1 MSSMK
6 YALSTLAA
14 KLREIAAKDEKF
26 YSGPT
31 EESEV
36 MKQAAKVV
44 SRCDKESKQ
53 NNVYVCFV
61 GNGPEARR
69 QTAFSIGDLCVK
81 KTEADAIA
89 WLRKQHLQAGEV
101 LDSQADISDDSILN
115 SLRTAGEYHVTVF
128 AGFQDNWED
137 CYDLNIQK
145 KSINQ
150 TP

>member
-1 MSSMK
+1 MK
-6 YALSTLAA
+6 YALSTISK

-26 YSGPT
+26 YGGPT

-44 SRCDKESKQ
+44 SRYDKESKQ
-53 NNVYVCFV
+53 NEVYVCFV

-69 QTAFSIGDLCVK
+69 QTAFSIGNLCVK

-89 WLRKQHLQAGEV
+89 WFRKQHLQAGEV

-115 SLRTAGEYHVTVF
+115 SLRTAGEYHATVF
-128 AGFQDNWED
+128 ADFQNNWED

-145 KSINQ
+145 KTIP